1 MFTTDVCWQS
11 IRDCVEMRNFEN
23 FYDDLLVLAKKYE
36 RQNVPLKIE
45 NDLENDIVKIFGE
58 KITSLARARNGL
70 NDVAELAYATAEHHP
85 YWNLLYNCSEITS
98 SVLEKWKESL
108 SADDLSDIEWAIK
121 ELNQSL
127 EKIKNKN
134 SPNS

>member
-1 MFTTDVCWQS
+1 MFTIDVCWQN
-11 IRDCVEMRNFEN
+11 IRDCVEMTNFKN
-23 FYDDLLVLAKKYE
+23 FYDDLLDLAKKYE
-36 RQNVPLKIE
+36 TKNIPLKIE

-58 KITSLARARNGL
+58 NITSLARARNGL

-85 YWNLLYNCSEITS
+85 YWNLLYNCSEIAS

-108 SADDLSDIEWAIK
+108 SADDLSDIDWAIK

-134 SPNS
+134 SSNS